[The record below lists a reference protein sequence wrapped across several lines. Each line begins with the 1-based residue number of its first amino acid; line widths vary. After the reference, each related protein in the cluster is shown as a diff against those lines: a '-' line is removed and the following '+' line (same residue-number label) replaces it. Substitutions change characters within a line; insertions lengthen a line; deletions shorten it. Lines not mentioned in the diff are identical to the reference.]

1 MGKDWT
7 DGAGHGL
14 IRIVRCSPTRAIGS
28 RPMSYSEFSLFQEQ
42 TMTRAFSGQFSS
54 DSRISGRLNGSGFNN
69 DAFELN
75 RE

>member
-1 MGKDWT
+1 
-7 DGAGHGL
+7 
-14 IRIVRCSPTRAIGS
+14 
-28 RPMSYSEFSLFQEQ
+28 
-42 TMTRAFSGQFSS
+42 MTRAFSGQFSS